1 MTAAPPI
8 TGAFHGPLFVVGM
21 PRSGTKLLRDL
32 LNQHPRIG
40 IPRVETEFLPYWFEN
55 WSSWGDLADRDRFQ
69 SFYNN
74 VSLSSYF
81 RYQTKEDALISA
93 QRWFEQCAQFTP
105 QGVFEALLRH
115 DGGAAATSNV
125 IWGDK
130 SPSYLRHLRMLSER
144 FPEARF
150 VHIVRDVRDY
160 CLSIRNAW
168 GKNMLRAAQRWT
180 DDVADALQAE
190 SELGERVLLVR
201 YEDLLNDTQGAL
213 ERICAHLELDFDPAM
228 ILLGETAENLGD
240 TAGATEVVSSNQS
253 KYLDALSSKEILAIE
268 VIAAETLRRLD
279 YPVSYGG
286 ETKRLSAAQQQAYK
300 LSDAFQLVWS
310 DVKRGEFW
318 ARIGLRWRQSR
329 EVR

>member
-8 TGAFHGPLFVVGM
+8 TGAFQGPLFVLGM

-32 LNQHPRIG
+32 LNQHPSIG

-55 WSSWGDLADRDRFQ
+55 WNRWGDLAERDRFQ
-69 SFYNN
+69 SFYND

-81 RYQTKEDALISA
+81 LYQTKADALITA
-93 QRWFEQCAQFTP
+93 QIWFEQCVDFTP

-115 DGGAAATSNV
+115 DGGAPVASPV

-130 SPSYLRHLRMLSER
+130 SPSYLRHLRMLADR
-144 FPEARF
+144 FPAARF
-150 VHIVRDVRDY
+150 VHIVRDARDY

-190 SELGERVLLVR
+190 TELGERVLLVR
-201 YEDLLNDTQGAL
+201 YEDLLNQTQGVL
-213 ERICAHLELDFDPAM
+213 ERICAHVDLDFDPAM
-228 ILLGETAENLGD
+228 TLLTETAENLGD

-253 KYLDALSSKEILAIE
+253 KYLGALSSKKILAIE
-268 VIAAETLRRLD
+268 MIAGETLRRLD

-286 ETKRLSAAQQQAYK
+286 ETKRLSATQQQAYK
-300 LSDAFQLVWS
+300 FADGFQLIWS

-318 ARIGLRWRQSR
+318 SRIGLRWRQNR